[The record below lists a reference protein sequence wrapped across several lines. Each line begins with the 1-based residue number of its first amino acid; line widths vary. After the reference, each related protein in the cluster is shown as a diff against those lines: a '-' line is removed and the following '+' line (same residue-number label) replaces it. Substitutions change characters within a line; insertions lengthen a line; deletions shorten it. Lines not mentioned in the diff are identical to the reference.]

1 MLHMAM
7 AHCAEIFTDF
17 YVPHNKYFFFKIRH
31 MWIYVVNGINS
42 MSRSGES

>member
-17 YVPHNKYFFFKIRH
+17 YVPHNKYIFFLNKT
-31 MWIYVVNGINS
+31 YVDICGK
-42 MSRSGES
+42 